1 MNRFV
6 QAFVFVGIALFISGP
21 ATAQDSLVG
30 DFRTQSAL
38 ILSDALLLDQ
48 ATTDKVVEKYS
59 EISGKLWQEA
69 QDSGQDFQSMSEDER
84 RESFSTFRKK
94 TIAGMQEDLK
104 DVLSEEQMKEIGPVM
119 SVRIFSPAPE
129 VRALRL
135 TELKDEQKTQLQPL
149 ALAVTKKMV
158 PSNFGFFGSQM
169 TDEERE
175 KAQTAFDEE
184 LAGFIKKLNSVLGE
198 EQKTAWQE
206 KVDAIQKELEELR
219 SRMQNR

>member
-6 QAFVFVGIALFISGP
+6 QAFAFAGIALFIVGT
-21 ATAQDSLVG
+21 AYAQDSLVG
-30 DFRTQSAL
+30 DFRTQAAL

-48 ATTDKVVEKYS
+48 PTTDKVVEKYS

-69 QDSGQDFQSMSEDER
+69 RDSGLDFQSMSDDER
-84 RESFSTFRKK
+84 RESFRTFRNK
-94 TIAGMQEDLK
+94 TITAMQEDLK
-104 DVLSEEQMKEIGPVM
+104 DVLSGEQMKEVEPVM

-135 TELKDEQKTQLQPL
+135 TELKDDQQTQLQPL
-149 ALAVTKKMV
+149 ALAVVKKMV

-169 TDEERE
+169 SDEERE

-184 LAGFIKKLNSVLGE
+184 LAGFIKKINSVLSE

-206 KVDAIQKELEELR
+206 KVDAIQKELEEIR